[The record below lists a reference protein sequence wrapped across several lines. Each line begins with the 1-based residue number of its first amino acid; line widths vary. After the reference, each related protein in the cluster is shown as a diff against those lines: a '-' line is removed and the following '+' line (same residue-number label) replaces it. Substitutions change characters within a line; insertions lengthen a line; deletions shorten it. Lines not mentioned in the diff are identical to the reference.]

1 MRAVVQRVK
10 DAKVLV
16 DGRVVGE
23 IKKGLLVYLCVCKDD
38 TNKDLEYL
46 AKKIVNMRIFP
57 DDNGKFNLSLLD
69 IEGSCFVISQFTL
82 AADTKKGNRPS
93 YFYAADPEKA
103 KEFYEKFVE
112 IIESQYKIHSQKGIF
127 GAHMDVCYVN
137 DGPVTIYIDSK
148 ENLK

>member
-10 DAKVLV
+10 DAKVFV
-16 DGRVVGE
+16 NGKIVGE
-23 IKKGLLVYLCVCKDD
+23 IKRGLLVYLCVCRDDKD
-38 TNKDLEYL
+38 KDLEYL
-46 AKKIVNMRIFP
+46 SKKIVNMRIFS
-57 DDNGKFNLSLLD
+57 DDSGKFNLSLVD
-69 IEGSCFVISQFTL
+69 IEGSCLVVSQFTL

-112 IIESQYKIHSQKGIF
+112 IVGSQYKIHVERGVF
-127 GAHMDVCYVN
+127 GAHMDVCYMN
-137 DGPVTIYIDSK
+137 DGPVTIYLDSK